1 MVLKEVN
8 WVDNDKM
15 MIKWSW
21 IGVKWLCTRIKLG
34 QMVIKGV
41 NCVHKGQN

>member
-8 WVDNDKM
+8 WVDNDK
-15 MIKWSW
+15 IRSNGLGRSQ
-21 IGVKWLCTRIKLG
+21 IGYARIKLG

-41 NCVHKGQN
+41 NCVQKDKN